1 MAKLVRVI
9 EEYNDEAFYISLND
23 KQFEFLQWLKERDY
37 LNEDISFVEKNEV
50 DEVLDLS

>member
-9 EEYNDEAFYISLND
+9 EKYNDEAFYISLND